1 LPTSST
7 LAQFNDNVYF
17 VTKGEPPAMDSAN
30 VKRLSQLSTYLSS
43 SETELGYVVD
53 FTKPYIEIRSTYL
66 SKSMHALSQTAASAD
81 RQHSGV
87 YDRGSAEFLKYMTCL
102 TKMFSVGKTVCHVP
116 GKPCKL

>member
-1 LPTSST
+1 
-7 LAQFNDNVYF
+7 
-17 VTKGEPPAMDSAN
+17 MDSAN

-116 GKPCKL
+116 GKPCKLY